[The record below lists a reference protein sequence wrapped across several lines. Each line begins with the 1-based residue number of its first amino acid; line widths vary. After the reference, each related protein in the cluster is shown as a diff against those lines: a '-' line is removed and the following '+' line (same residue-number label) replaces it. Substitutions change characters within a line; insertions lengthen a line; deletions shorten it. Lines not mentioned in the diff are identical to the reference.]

1 LCGVKKKQK
10 TFKMKKHSS
19 DSINK
24 TSKNILKYILE
35 LLIVAFGVFLGIYI
49 GEQNN
54 QQKTDAN
61 TMNALNQIIS
71 EIDSNSERLESAI
84 NYHEKVSVEIDSAAN
99 SLEQKDYETLY
110 YKNTKFQF
118 IDLPSWKGMGTV
130 QLSKTIYE
138 SAKIGG
144 VFQELNI
151 STINLI
157 SSIYESQ
164 NIYSDFSKAI
174 LDKFFSFDSNTKT
187 ADIFGILQMT
197 TKYDVLRM
205 EKKLQSEMKTIK
217 SELEIIRDNKKYKK

>member
-1 LCGVKKKQK
+1 
-10 TFKMKKHSS
+10 
-19 DSINK
+19 
-24 TSKNILKYILE
+24 
-35 LLIVAFGVFLGIYI
+35 
-49 GEQNN
+49 
-54 QQKTDAN
+54 
-61 TMNALNQIIS
+61 
-71 EIDSNSERLESAI
+71 
-84 NYHEKVSVEIDSAAN
+84 
-99 SLEQKDYETLY
+99 
-110 YKNTKFQF
+110 
-118 IDLPSWKGMGTV
+118 MGTV

-164 NIYSDFSKAI
+164 NLYSDFSKAI

-187 ADIFGILQMT
+187 ADILGILQMT

-217 SELEIIRDNKKYKK
+217 GELETIRDNKKYKK